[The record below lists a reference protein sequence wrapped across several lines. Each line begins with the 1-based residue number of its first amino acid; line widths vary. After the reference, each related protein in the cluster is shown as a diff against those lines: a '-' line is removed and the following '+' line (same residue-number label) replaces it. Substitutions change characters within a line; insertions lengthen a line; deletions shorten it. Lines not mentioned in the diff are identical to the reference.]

1 MSPPKELVA
10 PVFQTRDRVEADW
23 GAVMAA
29 SSSRTRDKVDT
40 ITERSER
47 SEQWAW
53 GSGKKWDA
61 PSVAK
66 PKLNVYSAAPKAD
79 MFKEAARVSGGI
91 GEKLLQKMGW
101 NQGQG
106 LGRTGHGSVN
116 PIEFNEIKTDRRGL
130 KSQEDA
136 PKDASGS
143 KVDQEEPEEESWEK
157 VKSKFAVMK
166 SSSFWGWHNS
176 GMKGP
181 DTIKGRI
188 KVAKKEAKAKEPVK
202 EVSLVGKHPVSCL
215 VEVSHKRGWPEPRFT
230 EERGPQGFRFRVE
243 VNGQSYQPPEFS
255 DNKKSA
261 KKDAAQHCL
270 VTMGLVPASTAS

>member
-1 MSPPKELVA
+1 MA

-29 SSSRTRDKVDT
+29 SSSRTRDTVDT
-40 ITERSER
+40 VTERSQR

-61 PSVAK
+61 PSVAR
-66 PKLNVYSAAPKAD
+66 PRLSVYSAAPKAE
-79 MFKEAARVSGGI
+79 MFRQAARVTGGI

-106 LGRTGHGSVN
+106 LGRAGHGSVN

-130 KSQEDA
+130 KSQEDK
-136 PKDASGS
+136 PKDASGA
-143 KVDQEEPEEESWEK
+143 KVDEEEPEEESWEK
-157 VKSKFAVMK
+157 VKSKFAEMK

-202 EVSLVGKHPVSCL
+202 EVSLEGKHPVSGL
-215 VEVSHKRGWPEPRFT
+215 LELTHKRGWPEPRFS
-230 EERGPQGFRFRVE
+230 EERGAQGFRFRVE
-243 VNGQSYQPPEFS
+243 VNGQTYQPPEFS
-255 DNKKSA
+255 DNKKIA

-270 VTMGLVPASTAS
+270 VTMGLVPASAAS